1 MKTRKIHRYMNK
13 TIQVSAIVLAIAI
26 LTVGCQ
32 GKKSK
37 GGSRAEDEDSN
48 TVLADS
54 TIQKYFGKATVTGS
68 EYLVK
73 LDELCSYPADSLNG
87 GGANIDLAVLESKF
101 ADEIFLELDE
111 DIQKNDFTLSVKDWF
126 DRTAFLYYCGSLY
139 EIRSRYDRN
148 SHPLDSADAD
158 TVSTDVDTPGMTMLS
173 TEVRPSVD
181 ELRKAFPDRRVRN
194 AASSVLNMLYKNS
207 DFTDVTNRLEKLV
220 GTYKSTAFASKMPID
235 TAKIGLAFANE
246 DTYYDKSA
254 FVPDIKRFR
263 DARAYRDSAAVQIKD
278 PVGEIVARLD
288 DRMDFDTKCIY
299 AIELSHVLM
308 SDCADILGAII
319 ESKEYSR
326 YLLEVWENWRAKVQ
340 FGWFGCS
347 NDSVIPN
354 AYYFKIRNIC
364 ANTML
369 RHIQEHPE
377 DNDAFLRLFRLLYCG
392 SITRDGLFGNSVGG
406 ILYHLSSAEY

>member
-1 MKTRKIHRYMNK
+1 MKTRKIHHYMNK
-13 TIQVSAIVLAIAI
+13 TIQVSAIVLTIAI

-32 GKKSK
+32 GKKSN
-37 GGSRAEDEDSN
+37 GGSRAEDEKTD

-68 EYLVK
+68 EYLGK
-73 LDELCSYPADSLNG
+73 LDEICSHPADSLNG
-87 GGANIDLAVLESKF
+87 CGANIDLAVLECKF

-111 DIQKNDFTLSVKDWF
+111 DIRKDDFSLSVKDWF
-126 DRTAFLYYCGSLY
+126 DRTAFLYYCGSIY

-148 SHPLDSADAD
+148 THTLD
-158 TVSTDVDTPGMTMLS
+158 STDVDTSGTTMLS
-173 TEVRPSVD
+173 TEMRPSMDV
-181 ELRKAFPDRRVRN
+181 LRKVFPDRRIRN
-194 AASSVLNMLYKNS
+194 AASAILNVLYKNP
-207 DFTDVTNRLEKLV
+207 DFTDVSKCLEKLV
-220 GTYKSTAFASKMPID
+220 GAYKSAAFASEMPID
-235 TAKIGLAFANE
+235 TAKIGLAFVNE
-246 DTYYDKSA
+246 DAYYDKSS

-308 SDCADILGAII
+308 IDCVDILGAVI

-377 DNDAFLRLFRLLYCG
+377 DYDALLRLFRLLYCG
-392 SITRDGLFGNSVGG
+392 SITRDGLFGNSVAG
-406 ILYHLSSAEY
+406 ILYHLSGAEY

>member
-1 MKTRKIHRYMNK
+1 MIK
-13 TIQVSAIVLAIAI
+13 TIHVSAIVLTIAI

-37 GGSRAEDEDSN
+37 GGSRAEGEDSN

-54 TIQKYFGKATVTGS
+54 TIQKYSGKATVTGN
-68 EYLVK
+68 EYLSALSEICRHPV
-73 LDELCSYPADSLNG
+73 DSLDDG
-87 GGANIDLAVLESKF
+87 SSIDLDVLESKF
-101 ADEIFLELDE
+101 ADEIFLDLE
-111 DIQKNDFTLSVKDWF
+111 DDIRKDDFALSVKDWF
-126 DRTAFLYYCGSLY
+126 DKTTFLYYCGSLY
-139 EIRSRYDRN
+139 EIRARYEHN
-148 SHPLDSADAD
+148 SHPFD
-158 TVSTDVDTPGMTMLS
+158 STDVDTPGSTML
-173 TEVRPSVD
+173 TAEMRPAMSV
-181 ELRKAFPDRRVRN
+181 LQKAFTDRRVRN
-194 AASSVLNMLYKNS
+194 AASALLNMLYKNP
-207 DFTDVTNRLEKLV
+207 DINDVNNQLKKLV
-220 GTYKSTAFASKMPID
+220 DAYKSAAFASEMPID
-235 TAKIGLAFANE
+235 TAKIGQAFANE
-246 DTYYDKSA
+246 DAYYDKSM

-288 DRMDFDTKCIY
+288 VRMDFDTKCVY

-308 SDCADILGAII
+308 SDCAGILGSLI

-369 RHIQEHPE
+369 RHIQKHPE

-406 ILYHLSSAEY
+406 ILYHLSSADY